1 MGIAAVI
8 LAAGRGT
15 KMWPYGDTHPKAT
28 LPVANRPLLER
39 TIDHL
44 REIGIQEIV
53 VVRGHLGD
61 QVREVAGRRRSITCV
76 EQPKLLGTANA
87 VLCAM
92 SVLGAD
98 QILVLYGDVL
108 VTPDDLRSVMEAH
121 EEHPDSLTLLVSG
134 WRGEPTQTGVGV
146 HVRDRQATGI
156 VGHPREECARYCGV
170 LMFPNKSF
178 GDYIERNPGIMTSV
192 EVGVMPPPES
202 ELAQSV
208 ELYRRSGGAVYVV
221 TAKGPVM
228 DLDKPWHILAANSA
242 WLDYASERLSGN
254 EIHPSA
260 HVHPEAAIEG
270 RIVVGEG
277 SVIGRDAR
285 IKGDCWVGKNTRI
298 VDGAIIYAK
307 TCIGD
312 DCVIREYCQI
322 GEHTMIGHG
331 CVVGHC
337 AEFSGVLMDGAY
349 SYHYGEYWGVVG
361 RSSDLGAATVCGTLR
376 FDDQETIHSIRG
388 RREIPRIGANA
399 SYLGDYVRTGV
410 NAILMPGVKVG
421 PYSVI
426 GPGVIL
432 QEDAPNNS
440 LIYVKQEICRK
451 EWGPERYG
459 W

>member
-1 MGIAAVI
+1 MSIAAII
-8 LAAGRGT
+8 LAAGRGRRI
-15 KMWPYGDTHPKAT
+15 WPYGDTHPKAT
-28 LPVANRPLLER
+28 LPIANRPLLER

-44 REIGIQEIV
+44 REIGIQEII

-61 QVREVAGRRRSITCV
+61 QVREVAGRRENITCI
-76 EQPKLLGTANA
+76 EQPNLLGTANA
-87 VLCAM
+87 ALCGISAA
-92 SVLGAD
+92 GAD
-98 QILVLYGDVL
+98 RILVLYGDVL
-108 VTPDDLRSVMEAH
+108 VTPDDLRSVIESH
-121 EEHPDSLTLLVSG
+121 GEHPDSVTVLISDWG
-134 WRGEPTQTGVGV
+134 GDPPQTGIGV
-146 HVRDRQATGI
+146 HIRDGTAVGI
-156 VGHPREECARYCGV
+156 VGHPREECSRYSGV
-170 LMFPNKSF
+170 LMFSKSF
-178 GDYIERNPGIMTSV
+178 LGYIERNPGIMTSV

-208 ELYRRSGGAVYVV
+208 ELYRRSGGTVHVV
-221 TAKGPVM
+221 TAKGPIV
-228 DLDKPWHILAANSA
+228 DLDKPWDILAANNA
-242 WLDYASERLSGN
+242 WLDYASLRSSGN

-260 HVHPEAAIEG
+260 KVHPEAAIEG

-277 SVIGRDAR
+277 SVIGRDVK

-298 VDGAIIYAK
+298 VDGAIVYGK

-322 GEHTMIGHG
+322 EEHTMIGHG

-376 FDDQETIHSIRG
+376 FDDQETIHRVRG

-426 GPGVIL
+426 GPGVL
-432 QEDAPNNS
+432 LREDVPNNS
-440 LIYVKQEICRK
+440 LVYLKQELCRK

>member
-1 MGIAAVI
+1 MSIAAII
-8 LAAGRGT
+8 LAAGRG
-15 KMWPYGDTHPKAT
+15 KKIWPYGDTHPKAT

-44 REIGIQEIV
+44 REIGIQDIIV
-53 VVRGHLGD
+53 VHGHLGD
-61 QVREVAGRRRSITCV
+61 QVREVARRRENISCV
-76 EQPKLLGTANA
+76 EQPRPLGTANA

-92 SVLGAD
+92 SNLAAD
-98 QILVLYGDVL
+98 QILALYGDVL
-108 VTPDDLRSVMEAH
+108 ITPDDFRLVVEFH
-121 EEHPDSLTLLVSG
+121 QEHSETVTLLVSG
-134 WRGEPTQTGVGV
+134 WDGEAPQTGIGI
-146 HVRDRQATGI
+146 HVRDGKAIGI
-156 VGHPREECARYCGV
+156 VGHPREEGVRYCGV
-170 LMFPNKSF
+170 LMFPKSLAE
-178 GDYIERNPGIMTSV
+178 YIERNPGIMTSV

-208 ELYRRSGGAVYVV
+208 ELYRKAGGTVHAL
-221 TAKGPVM
+221 TANGPVV
-228 DLDKPWHILAANSA
+228 DLDKPWHILAANNA
-242 WLDYASERLSGN
+242 WLDYASLRLSGN
-254 EIHPSA
+254 EIHPTA
-260 HVHPEAAIEG
+260 QVHPEATIKG
-270 RIVVGEG
+270 RLVVGEG
-277 SVIGRDAR
+277 SIIGRDVK
-285 IKGDCWVGKNTRI
+285 IKGDCWVGRNSRI
-298 VDGAIIYAK
+298 VDGAIIYGK

-322 GEHTMIGHG
+322 GEHSMIGHG

-376 FDDQETIHSIRG
+376 FDDQETIHRIRG
-388 RREIPRIGANA
+388 RREIPPIGANA
-399 SYLGDYVRTGV
+399 SYLGDYARTGV
-410 NAILMPGVKVG
+410 NAILMPGMKVG

-432 QEDAPNNS
+432 QEDVPNNS
-440 LIYVKQEICRK
+440 LVYVKQELCRR